1 MRGVSLKI
9 FSVLLILFALSFGQ
23 EEDGILKTPLTKKLD
38 KYNVS
43 IGVVSIEELKEKFK
57 RAYDLL
63 VKHHGEPY
71 QQGENY
77 GEWFQ
82 MNDRGLYSITIY
94 ITEEKGKVK
103 KMQSDYLQQ

>member
-1 MRGVSLKI
+1 MRGVSLEVI
-9 FSVLLILFALSFGQ
+9 SVLLILIALSFGQ
-23 EEDGILKTPLTKKLD
+23 EEDSILKTPLTKKLD

-43 IGVVSIEELKEKFK
+43 IGVVGIEELKERFK

-63 VKHHGEPY
+63 VKHHGEPH

-94 ITEEKGKVK
+94 ITEEI
-103 KMQSDYLQQ
+103 